1 MASFRG
7 HIGAGLLVAVI
18 ITGIFVLK
26 SIITGF
32 AVPSALFVAIVIGS
46 FMPDLDSDTSIVF
59 SMVYSLFTSVVL
71 GVVGYLT
78 FQAFGLDYKTIV
90 INSGMALVITWF
102 VLRPIFMKI
111 TVHRGM
117 FHSIPAAA
125 VAGLLGYHSVLYF
138 SQDIALSLWFGI
150 GFTVGYIT
158 HLVLD
163 ELYSGVNFLGNPFK
177 GSKSIGTALKFY
189 DRDNGANTFTYL
201 LLIVLIGAVLL
212 Q

>member
-7 HIGAGLLVAVI
+7 HIGAGLLVGVVV
-18 ITGIFVLK
+18 TGIFVLK
-26 SIITGF
+26 SIVTGF
-32 AVPSALFVAIVIGS
+32 AVPSALFIAIVIGS

-59 SMVYSLFTSVVL
+59 SIVYSLFTSVVL
-71 GVVGYLT
+71 AVTGYLT
-78 FQAFGLDYKTIV
+78 FQAFGPDIKTIA
-90 INSGMALVITWF
+90 INVAMALVVTWL
-102 VLRPIFMKI
+102 VVRPLFMSI

-117 FHSIPAAA
+117 FHSIPAAL
-125 VAGLLGYHSVLYF
+125 VAGLLGYHAVLYF
-138 SQDIALSLWFGI
+138 GGDITIAIWFGI

-177 GSKSIGTALKFY
+177 PSKSIGTALKFY

-201 LLIVLIGAVLL
+201 LLIVLVGAVLFR
-212 Q
+212 